1 MYILL
6 CTWKLKMTFEW
17 DEKKNDINKKKH
29 GISFEMAVRVFLDE
43 KRVEKLD
50 VEHSTLEEERFNIIG
65 RVSDMLV
72 LFVVATDKNGNTRII
87 SARKAEED
95 EEEEYYENYDAR

>member
-1 MYILL
+1 
-6 CTWKLKMTFEW
+6 MTFEW
-17 DEKKNDINKKKH
+17 DEKKNAINKKKR

-50 VEHSTLEEERFNIIG
+50 LEHSTLEEERINIIG

-72 LFVVATDKNGNTRII
+72 LFVVATDRKGNIRII
-87 SARKAEED
+87 SARRAEED

>member
-1 MYILL
+1 
-6 CTWKLKMTFEW
+6 MTFEW
-17 DEKKNDINKKKH
+17 DEKKNAINKKQH

-43 KRVEKLD
+43 KRLEKLD
-50 VEHSTLEEERFNIIG
+50 VEHSTLEEERINIIG

-72 LFVVATDKNGNTRII
+72 LFVVATDRNGNARII
-87 SARKAEED
+87 SARKAEKD

>member
-1 MYILL
+1 MTIDNVHIIMYME
-6 CTWKLKMTFEW
+6 T
-17 DEKKNDINKKKH
+17 KNDINKKKH
-29 GISFEMAVRVFLDE
+29 GISFEMSVRVFLDE

-50 VEHSTLEEERFNIIG
+50 VEHSTLEEERFNISG

-72 LFVVATDKNGNTRII
+72 LFVVATDRNGNTRII

>member
-1 MYILL
+1 
-6 CTWKLKMTFEW
+6 MTFEW
-17 DEKKNDINKKKH
+17 DEKKNVINKKKH

-50 VEHSTLEEERFNIIG
+50 LEHSTLEEERINIIE

-72 LFVVATDKNGNTRII
+72 LFVVATDRKENTRII
-87 SARKAEED
+87 SARRAEED

>member
-1 MYILL
+1 MFFI
-6 CTWKLKMTFEW
+6 
-17 DEKKNDINKKKH
+17 
-29 GISFEMAVRVFLDE
+29 DE

-50 VEHSTLEEERFNIIG
+50 LEHSTLEEERINIIG

-72 LFVVATDKNGNTRII
+72 LFVVETDRKGNIRII
-87 SARKAEED
+87 SARRAEED

>member
-1 MYILL
+1 
-6 CTWKLKMTFEW
+6 MTFEW
-17 DEKKNDINKKKH
+17 DEKKNAINKKKH

-50 VEHSTLEEERFNIIG
+50 LEHSTLEEERINIIG

-72 LFVVATDKNGNTRII
+72 LFVVATDRKGNIRII
-87 SARKAEED
+87 SARRAEED
-95 EEEEYYENYDAR
+95 EEEEYYENYGAR

>member
-1 MYILL
+1 MI
-6 CTWKLKMTFEW
+6 FEW
-17 DEKKNDINKKKH
+17 DEKKNAINKKKH

-50 VEHSTLEEERFNIIG
+50 LEHSTLEEERINIIG

-72 LFVVATDKNGNTRII
+72 LFVVATDRKGNTRII
-87 SARKAEED
+87 SARRAEKD

>member
-1 MYILL
+1 
-6 CTWKLKMTFEW
+6 MTFEW
-17 DEKKNDINKKKH
+17 DEKKNAINKKKH

-50 VEHSTLEEERFNIIG
+50 LEHSTLEEERINIIG

-72 LFVVATDKNGNTRII
+72 LLVVATDRKGNTRII
-87 SARKAEED
+87 SARRAEED

>member
-1 MYILL
+1 
-6 CTWKLKMTFEW
+6 MTFEW
-17 DEKKNDINKKKH
+17 DEKKNAINKKKH

-50 VEHSTLEEERFNIIG
+50 LEHSTLEEERINIIG

-72 LFVVATDKNGNTRII
+72 LFVVATDRKGNIRII
-87 SARKAEED
+87 SARRAEED
-95 EEEEYYENYDAR
+95 EEEEYYENYNAR

>member
-1 MYILL
+1 
-6 CTWKLKMTFEW
+6 MTFEW
-17 DEKKNDINKKKH
+17 DEKKNAINKKKH

-50 VEHSTLEEERFNIIG
+50 LEHSTLEEERINIIG

-72 LFVVATDKNGNTRII
+72 LFVVATDRKGNIRIR
-87 SARKAEED
+87 SARRAEED

>member
-1 MYILL
+1 
-6 CTWKLKMTFEW
+6 MTFEW
-17 DEKKNDINKKKH
+17 DENKNTINKKKH

-43 KRVEKLD
+43 KRLEKLD
-50 VEHSTLEEERFNIIG
+50 LVHSTLEEERINIIG

-72 LFVVATDKNGNTRII
+72 LFVVATDRNGNTRII
-87 SARKAEED
+87 SARKAEKE

>member
-1 MYILL
+1 
-6 CTWKLKMTFEW
+6 MTFEW
-17 DEKKNDINKKKH
+17 DEKKNDINTKKH

-72 LFVVATDKNGNTRII
+72 LFVVATDRKGNTRII

>member
-1 MYILL
+1 
-6 CTWKLKMTFEW
+6 MTFEW
-17 DEKKNDINKKKH
+17 DEKKNAINKKEH

-50 VEHSTLEEERFNIIG
+50 LEHSTLEEERINIIE

-72 LFVVATDKNGNTRII
+72 LFVVATDRKENTRII
-87 SARKAEED
+87 SARRAEED

>member
-1 MYILL
+1 
-6 CTWKLKMTFEW
+6 MTFEW
-17 DEKKNDINKKKH
+17 DEKKNAINKKKH

-50 VEHSTLEEERFNIIG
+50 LEHSTLEEERINIIG

-72 LFVVATDKNGNTRII
+72 LFVVATDRKGNTRII
-87 SARKAEED
+87 SARRAEED
-95 EEEEYYENYDAR
+95 EEEQYYQNYDAR